1 MGKRKLRWIK
11 DKRHMEA
18 HSAHLTG
25 NIAIKIQ
32 NMCFWFLSCIWSI
45 DRKNCTPHL
54 FLCLFCFFLV
64 FSVNPWFFG
73 NDRKHA
79 SNQTARIDT
88 HFPHYL
94 IFCYKTVDM
103 SCPRNSG
110 EMTHQTIRAFSLK
123 ISPISSYSSSEQAV
137 VFPYNFF
144 VVWVEDL
151 FNHSVTMLPSHK
163 GQCVKINYP
172 TCKTDKFQINQA

>member
-1 MGKRKLRWIK
+1 MCECNPKSKWLTNIPSDATYMGKRKLRWIK

-94 IFCYKTVDM
+94 IFCYKTGYILSQKFWWNDTPDYQ
-103 SCPRNSG
+103 SILLENI
-110 EMTHQTIRAFSLK
+110 THIKL
-123 ISPISSYSSSEQAV
+123 
-137 VFPYNFF
+137 
-144 VVWVEDL
+144 
-151 FNHSVTMLPSHK
+151 
-163 GQCVKINYP
+163 
-172 TCKTDKFQINQA
+172 